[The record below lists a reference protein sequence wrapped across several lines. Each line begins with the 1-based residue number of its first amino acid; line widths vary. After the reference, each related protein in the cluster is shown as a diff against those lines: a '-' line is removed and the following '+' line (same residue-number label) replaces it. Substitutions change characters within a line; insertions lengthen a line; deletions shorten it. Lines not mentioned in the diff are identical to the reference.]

1 MQNEISLPAA
11 LPVMTLPD
19 TVLFPHALLPLHI
32 FEPRYRRM
40 LRDVLAA
47 DRIFVVAH
55 LDARADA
62 EAQFEPAYRVASAGI
77 VRTCQKDADGTANLL
92 LQGVCRVEF
101 TGILREEPYRIVS
114 VRPLASRAGAA
125 AAENGRLREKLL
137 SLLAVQREFGEPMPD
152 ALAAFLR
159 TVADPA
165 VFVDLAAF
173 GLCTDAAMKQ
183 TLLETLDTHRRLE
196 LFADRVRAD
205 IEAIKLRRQLQG
217 RLGDEA
223 IGNN

>member
-55 LDARADA
+55 LDARVSAGD
-62 EAQFEPAYRVASAGI
+62 QFEPAHRVASAGI
-77 VRTCQKDADGTANLL
+77 VRTCQKDADGTSNLL
-92 LQGVCRVEF
+92 LQGLCRVEF
-101 TGILREEPYRIVS
+101 TGTVREEPYRIVS
-114 VRPLASRAGAA
+114 VRPLASRPGAA

-137 SLLAVQREFGEPMPD
+137 SLLAVKREFGAPMSD

-173 GLCTDAAMKQ
+173 GLCDDAAVKQ

-196 LFADRVRAD
+196 LFADRIRGD
-205 IEAIKLRRQLQG
+205 IEAIKLRRKLQG
-217 RLGDEA
+217 RLGDDA
-223 IGNN
+223 IGSN